1 MKILI
6 TGQNGFIG
14 KALFTLLQQQNHEVR
29 GTVRNEHQAN
39 KDQNIVAIADINSTT
54 DWKTALKGTEVV
66 VHLANRA
73 HVLNDHAQDPLT
85 IFRKINVDGTIQLA
99 KQAVESGVKRF
110 IFISSIKVNGE
121 YTDKHPFTA
130 SDKPNPQ
137 DPYAV
142 SKLEAENALHELSA
156 QSFMKVIIIRPPLVY
171 GQGVKGNFERLTRL
185 VKSGTPLPFASIKN
199 KRSLISLDNLL
210 QLLVKT
216 IVDPAVVNQTLLA
229 SDEND
234 LSTPQLIRKIAS
246 SLGKPARLF
255 SFPVV
260 LLKMLA
266 KLTGQSNTINRLTE
280 SLQIDNTL
288 ILGSDPKLYKSKKN
302 GKTTKI

>member
-39 KDQNIVAIADINSTT
+39 KDQNIVAIGDINSTP